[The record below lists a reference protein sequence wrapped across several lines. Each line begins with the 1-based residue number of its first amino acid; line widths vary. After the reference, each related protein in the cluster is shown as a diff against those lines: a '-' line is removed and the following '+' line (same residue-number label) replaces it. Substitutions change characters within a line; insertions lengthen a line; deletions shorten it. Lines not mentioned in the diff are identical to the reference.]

1 MHAISPLSSS
11 QWLTPYQLFRG
22 EFIFPPE
29 GLATNLEKTLQGL
42 EKDDVITITRDS
54 AGAPQFV
61 ELSEAERRCGRENY
75 DFYCFLTWPFI
86 EASWL
91 GAVSLLG
98 LTPPRNA
105 PQDVWLDYKKA
116 QDNAQLVSF
125 FLFAIL
131 AEWSA
136 NRPPSWAKPSTIK
149 ATSHTS
155 KP

>member
-1 MHAISPLSSS
+1 M
-11 QWLTPYQLFRG
+11 
-22 EFIFPPE
+22 
-29 GLATNLEKTLQGL
+29 
-42 EKDDVITITRDS
+42 ITITRDAS
-54 AGAPQFV
+54 GAPQFV

-116 QDNAQLVSF
+116 QDNAQLVYSPHIALPEPF
-125 FLFAIL
+125 
-131 AEWSA
+131 A
-136 NRPPSWAKPSTIK
+136 NRSRSWAKPSTTK